1 VADEAGQRGVAYVS
15 GNAFFADGSG
25 SEYVRLAWS
34 MLSEENLQAAAGL
47 LAESI
52 RAAAA

>member
-1 VADEAGQRGVAYVS
+1 VAYVS
-15 GNAFFADGSG
+15 GSTFFADGSG

-52 RAAAA
+52 RAAAASPAAPA